1 MWMTSCL
8 DFAINIIIE
17 KPEHVHVEFDNA
29 SVEFM
34 SINMCN
40 VHIRMNVNLFSVYI
54 KALAD
59 FRKLR
64 NRGDKKFFLFKTP

>member
-1 MWMTSCL
+1 MRKTGCL
-8 DFAINIIIE
+8 DLTIDISI
-17 KPEHVHVEFDNA
+17 KTPEHVLVEFDNT
-29 SVEFM
+29 SIEFM
-34 SINMCN
+34 GIHMCN

-64 NRGDKKFFLFKTP
+64 NRGDKKNFLF